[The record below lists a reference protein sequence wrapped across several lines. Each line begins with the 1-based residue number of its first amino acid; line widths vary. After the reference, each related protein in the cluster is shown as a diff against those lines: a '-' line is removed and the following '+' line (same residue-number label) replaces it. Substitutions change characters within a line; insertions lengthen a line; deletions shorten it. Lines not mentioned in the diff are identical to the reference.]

1 MAAPLLAH
9 LAAPVG
15 WILPHAIR
23 PLVPHARVMRAF
35 ARIAPRADRAI
46 LLDPAFGA
54 VLVGDIVHAMDGG
67 LAAPLHDL
75 RLFGRDRG
83 PPARRCRVPVCFFQG
98 DADGFVPAAHGHH
111 QASRV
116 QRGVLTILAGGGH
129 LAGYVDAGRMF
140 DALAP
145 YLGGATIDTRR
156 TCNSKFAP
164 SGGGIPSRT
173 PRCRRWP
180 DGTPACTRPLAAGT
194 PAAGSPRRPGST
206 PRTRVTSVNA

>member
-129 LAGYVDAGRMF
+129 LAGYVDAWRMQ
-140 DALAP
+140 AV
-145 YLGGATIDTRR
+145 LGGLAQPHGPELPPSTHSRSPRGAATWRVRPDCR
-156 TCNSKFAP
+156 P
-164 SGGGIPSRT
+164 GGIASAP
-173 PRCRRWP
+173 PR
-180 DGTPACTRPLAAGT
+180 AAGDER
-194 PAAGSPRRPGST
+194 AVSRHEL
-206 PRTRVTSVNA
+206 